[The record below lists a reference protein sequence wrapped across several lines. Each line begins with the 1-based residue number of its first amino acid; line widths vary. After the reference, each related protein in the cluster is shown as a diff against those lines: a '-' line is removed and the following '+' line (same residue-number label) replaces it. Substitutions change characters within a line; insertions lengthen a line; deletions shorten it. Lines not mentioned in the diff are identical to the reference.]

1 MIITD
6 WIYSLATLR
15 PITLITVPQLMSLYV
30 QYLILGILISIPYM
44 IFTKKEEGSDISI
57 SEIISLVIIED
68 SIFRYIP
75 IMLIGGNAG
84 VYSHIIWGLLH
95 FPKNFIFAL
104 ISGILMLR
112 LWLGGLWFEA
122 IFIHVFH
129 NIWVSLANKGKA

>member
-1 MIITD
+1 MIIID
-6 WIYSLATLR
+6 WVYSLVTLR

-30 QYLILGILISIPYM
+30 QYLILGMLIGIPYT
-44 IFTKKEEGSDISI
+44 ILAKKEEESSI
-57 SEIISLVIIED
+57 PIPTIIPLVLIED
-68 SIFRYIP
+68 GLFRYIP

-95 FPKNFIFAL
+95 FPKNFIFVL

-129 NIWVSLANKGKA
+129 NIWISLINRKKI